1 MEIIENVA
9 LISINAT
16 LLVQLFSF
24 LLFMWLF
31 NRLMIRPLR
40 RVMQEREQYVS
51 QMRQQIVAADE
62 AFREVA
68 EQITRQERD
77 VRQTALSIR
86 GKVEAEARSSAKVVI
101 EATKKDIDRLREE
114 SQQRVNERISE
125 TRQQM
130 MSEAESL
137 ANQMVGALLNRRS
150 LS

>member
-1 MEIIENVA
+1 MEIVENVA

-16 LLVQLFSF
+16 LLVQLLSF

-51 QMRQQIVAADE
+51 QVRQQIVAADE
-62 AFREVA
+62 AFREVSA
-68 EQITRQERD
+68 QITRQERD
-77 VRQTALSIR
+77 VRQAALSIR
-86 GKVEAEARSSAKVVI
+86 GTVEAEARSSAKEVI
-101 EATKKDIDRLREE
+101 EQTKRDIGQLRVE
-114 SQQRVNERISE
+114 SQQKVNEKISE

-130 MSEAESL
+130 MNEAESL
-137 ANQMVGALLNRRS
+137 ADQMVGALLNRRS